1 MRVPLSWLGEF
12 VDLAPGTTPEDV
24 HAALVSV
31 GLEEEDIHRFQ
42 VSGPIVVGE
51 VLEFVGEEQSNGK
64 TINWCQVRV
73 APGDELAADGGPAIH
88 GIICGAHNFAVGDKV
103 VVTLPGASL
112 PGPFP
117 IAARKTYGHVSD
129 GMIASAREL
138 GLGDEHDGILLLA
151 SLGIDAPAG
160 TDAIPLLGLDDSAV
174 EINVTP
180 DRGYAF
186 SVRGVAREYS
196 HATGVPFRDPALA
209 LTVVAPVTRF
219 PVTIDDQAPIRDR
232 IGASVFITRVVRG
245 VDPTRPTPA
254 WMIARLGLVGIR
266 SISLVVD
273 VTNYV
278 MFELGQP
285 LHGYDLDKLAGGIIV
300 RRATTG
306 EKFTTLDA
314 VTRTLNVEDLLITDE
329 SGPIGLAGVMG
340 GASTE
345 ISAQTVNVLVEAAN
359 FDPVS
364 IARSARRH
372 KLPSEASK
380 RFERG
385 VDPRVA
391 AVAAARVVQLL
402 VDLAG
407 GVADDLGS
415 VYDEA
420 PVPQPILLPTG
431 FVSGLIGLAYTGDE
445 VRDALVD
452 VGASL
457 AEVDGDLQVTPP
469 SWRPDLTDKW
479 TLAEEVARIVGYDRI
494 PSVLPVAPPGRGLT
508 LTQTLR
514 RTVAQT
520 LAATG
525 HFEVLTYP
533 FVSERANNLFGVAV
547 SPALVSAGA
556 VDAGAS
562 TVDVASPL
570 SISVPLSVP
579 QIKVANPLDGEA
591 PFLRTS
597 MLPGLLQIAQR
608 NRSRGLVDVAIYEQ
622 GLVFRPEA
630 GVRYGTAVLPAGA
643 RRPSAEAEAA
653 LNAGVVPQPLLVG
666 IVLVGNDVRHQPGQ
680 PAVAAG
686 WQSSLAAAQQ
696 VALATG
702 VRIEV
707 RQGQHPAMHPGRTA
721 ELFVTLPAAS
731 VQDGTVSGSTV
742 SVGFAGELLPTV
754 ADDYDLPA
762 VVAVAE
768 INLGLV
774 FAQAGGDLTVTPIRT
789 MPAATQDLSLV
800 VSVSVPAAA
809 LRAVVA
815 EGAGDL
821 LETID
826 LVDDYR
832 GAGVEPGKKSLTF
845 ALRFRGE
852 ERTLTAAEASAARL
866 SGVALAGDRF
876 GATLRE

>member
-31 GLEEEDIHRFQ
+31 GLEEEEIHRFE

-73 APGDELAADGGPAIH
+73 APEGELAADGGPAVH

-138 GLGDEHDGILLLA
+138 GLGDEHDGILLLS
-151 SLGIDAPAG
+151 SLGIDAPVG

-186 SVRGVAREYS
+186 SIRGVAREYS

-209 LTVVAPVTRF
+209 LTVAAPTTRF

-232 IGASVFITRVVRG
+232 TGATVFVTRVVRG

-300 RRATTG
+300 RRATAG

-314 VTRTLNVEDLLITDE
+314 VIRTLNIEDLLITDE

-340 GASTE
+340 GANTE
-345 ISAQTVNVLVEAAN
+345 ISSETVNVLVEAAN

-385 VDPRVA
+385 VDPQVA

-402 VDLAG
+402 VELAG

-415 VYDEA
+415 VYNEA
-420 PVPQPILLPTG
+420 PAAQPILLPTG
-431 FVSGLIGLAYTGDE
+431 FVSGLIGFAYTGDE
-445 VRDALVD
+445 VRAALVD

-457 AEVDGDLQVTPP
+457 EEADGDLQVTPP

-479 TLAEEVARIVGYDRI
+479 TLAEEVARIVGYDKI

-508 LTQTLR
+508 HTQTLR

-525 HFEVLTYP
+525 HSEVLTYP
-533 FVSERANNLFGVAV
+533 FVSEQANNLFGMAV
-547 SPALVSAGA
+547 EPSQTDADNTDGAAASAA
-556 VDAGAS
+556 PIA
-562 TVDVASPL
+562 
-570 SISVPLSVP
+570 VP
-579 QIKVANPLDGEA
+579 QMKVANPLDGEA
-591 PFLRTS
+591 PYLRTS
-597 MLPGLLQIAQR
+597 ILPGMLQIAHR

-622 GLVFRPEA
+622 GLVFRPVA
-630 GVRYGTAVLPAGA
+630 GVSYGMAVLPAGA
-643 RRPSAEAEAA
+643 ARPSTQDEAA
-653 LNAGVVPQPLLVG
+653 LNAGIVPQPLLVG
-666 IVLVGNDVRHQPGQ
+666 VVLIGNDVRHQPGQ
-680 PAVAAG
+680 AAVAAG
-686 WQSSLAAAQQ
+686 WQSALAAVQQ

-707 RQGQHPAMHPGRTA
+707 RQGRHPAMHPGRTA
-721 ELFVTLPAAS
+721 ELFVAAP
-731 VQDGTVSGSTV
+731 GTAVTV
-742 SVGFAGELLPTV
+742 SVGFAGELLPAV

-768 INLGLV
+768 INLALV
-774 FAQAGGDLTVTPIRT
+774 FAQTGVINTVTPIRT

-800 VSVSVPAAA
+800 VAASVPAAD
-809 LRAVVA
+809 LRASVA

-821 LETID
+821 LESIE

-832 GAGVEPGKKSLTF
+832 GAGVEPGQKSLTF

-866 SGVALAGDRF
+866 AGVALAADRF

>member
-31 GLEEEDIHRFQ
+31 GLEEEDIHRFEI
-42 VSGPIVVGE
+42 SGPIVVGE
-51 VLEFVGEEQSNGK
+51 VLEFVGEEQTNGK

-73 APGDELAADGGPAIH
+73 APDGELAADGGPDIH

-138 GLGDEHDGILLLA
+138 GLGDEHDGILLLK
-151 SLGIDAPAG
+151 SLGIDAPVG

-186 SVRGVAREYS
+186 SIRGVAREYS

-232 IGASVFITRVVRG
+232 IGSTVFVTRVVRG

-285 LHGYDLDKLAGGIIV
+285 LHGYDLDKLSGGIIV
-300 RRATTG
+300 RRATPG

-345 ISAQTVNVLVEAAN
+345 ITAQTVNVLVEAAN

-385 VDPRVA
+385 VDPQVA
-391 AVAAARVVQLL
+391 AAAAARVMQLL

-415 VYDEA
+415 VYDMTTA
-420 PVPQPILLPTG
+420 PVPIVLPTG
-431 FVSGLIGLAYTGDE
+431 FVSGLIGLNYTGDE
-445 VRDALVD
+445 VRDALVE

-457 AEVDGDLQVTPP
+457 HDVGGVLQVTPP
-469 SWRPDLTDKW
+469 TWRPDLTDKW

-508 LTQTLR
+508 RTQTLR

-525 HFEVLTYP
+525 HTEVLTYP
-533 FVSERANNLFGVAV
+533 FVSEKANNLFGMPVSTAVVGSETDADGGVAEASAASAVRVPV
-547 SPALVSAGA
+547 S
-556 VDAGAS
+556 
-562 TVDVASPL
+562 
-570 SISVPLSVP
+570 
-579 QIKVANPLDGEA
+579 QMKVVNPLDGEA

-597 MLPGLLQIAQR
+597 ILPGMLQIAHR

-630 GVRYGTAVLPAGA
+630 GVTYGTAVLPAGA
-643 RRPSAEAEAA
+643 ARPSTEQEAA
-653 LNAGVVPQPLLVG
+653 LNAGIVPQPLLVG
-666 IVLVGNDVRHQPGQ
+666 VVLVGNDVRHQPGL

-686 WQSSLAAAQQ
+686 WQSALATVQQ

-707 RQGQHPAMHPGRTA
+707 RQGVHPAMHPGRTA
-721 ELFVTLPAAS
+721 ELFVTALGAATAAAS
-731 VQDGTVSGSTV
+731 TVT
-742 SVGFAGELLPTV
+742 VGFAGELLPTV

-774 FAQAGGDLTVTPIRT
+774 FAQADADLTVTPIRT

-800 VSVSVPAAA
+800 VAASVPAAA
-809 LRAVVA
+809 LRGAVA
-815 EGAGDL
+815 EGAGAL
-821 LETID
+821 LESIE

-832 GAGVEPGKKSLTF
+832 GAGVESGRKSLTF

-866 SGVALAGDRF
+866 AGVALAADRY